1 MERRFQVD
9 KDFERQYT
17 NFMIEYESLGHMIPV
32 ENNVKSMDSKIYFLP
47 HHAVMKGD
55 SVSTKLRVVF
65 DGTCKPSNGN
75 SLNSILGI
83 GKKLQPDLFRILV
96 KFRLNEI
103 TFSADIQQ
111 MYRQILIDQEDQNFQ
126 RIVWRKSKES
136 PIREYKLCTVTYGTA
151 SAPYLATRCLFQT
164 GLDLERDDPAVSS
177 LIKESFYI
185 DDLMA
190 GAPSSEEAISLIK
203 TLSSILEAGG
213 FHLRK
218 WRSNS
223 SEVLSRISSNW
234 VGDSSNLE
242 IHPDECSKALGLTW
256 NSMKDIFIF
265 NLKVNFPDNITK
277 RSFLSQS
284 ARLFDPLGF
293 LTPCTVSIKIF
304 YQQLWLLKL
313 DWDSPLPE
321 ALATKWKTFQKE
333 FEQVCSIHIPRWIH
347 TASQQITLHGFCDA
361 SELAYASVIYAV
373 QPQADGNTKVT
384 LLVAK
389 SRVAPLKS
397 VSIPRL
403 ELNGALLL
411 ARLYATCKNILKEY
425 DVHFYAWTD
434 SQVVLSW
441 LSSHPRNWKPY
452 IANRTSEILDLVPA
466 DSWRYVPTK
475 MNPADIACR
484 GLSPK
489 ELPTYVLWWEGPQ
502 WLSCEMDSWP
512 KQPKRNDQT
521 SSVSK
526 ERKRT
531 AFSFPVA
538 VKCDFIDSL
547 FLKFSSFTKII
558 DIFAFC
564 FRYITNCKARVG
576 KMKNLD
582 SKGKYHVPPLTT
594 YERRQAICCRYQ
606 ATTSKQLMGDL
617 PTHRVTP
624 SRPFSVFG
632 VDYAGPINILRY
644 RGRGA
649 KTTKGYIALF
659 KRFSARRG
667 APKHI
672 YCDNGTTFVGARRK
686 LQEIFKFVSKLNEN
700 EHFCY
705 FLSQVN
711 IEWHFFSPPV
721 SLHFGGLWEAG
732 VKSIKYHLKR
742 VIGNTNV
749 TFEEFST
756 LLTQVEAILNSR
768 PLVSLD
774 CDNDPDSLN
783 TLTPSHFLIGEVIT
797 SSPEHTNDDKLS
809 LRSRWDIVQKM
820 KLGFWRKW
828 KIDYLSNLQN
838 RTKWK
843 SPNNNFKVG
852 EIVII
857 KEDNI
862 PPATW
867 PLGKLIETHPGK
879 DGVVRVVT
887 LRTVKGRLKRPIHKL
902 CKLPLHQE

>member
-1 MERRFQVD
+1 
-9 KDFERQYT
+9 
-17 NFMIEYESLGHMIPV
+17 
-32 ENNVKSMDSKIYFLP
+32 
-47 HHAVMKGD
+47 
-55 SVSTKLRVVF
+55 
-65 DGTCKPSNGN
+65 
-75 SLNSILGI
+75 
-83 GKKLQPDLFRILV
+83 
-96 KFRLNEI
+96 
-103 TFSADIQQ
+103 

-126 RIVWRKSKES
+126 RVVWRESKNS
-136 PIREYKLCTVTYGTA
+136 HIREYKLCTITYGTA

-190 GAPSSEEAISLIK
+190 GAPSSEEAVSLIK
-203 TLSSILEAGG
+203 TLSSVLEARG

-218 WRSNS
+218 WWSNS

-265 NLKVNFPDNITK
+265 NLK
-277 RSFLSQS
+277 
-284 ARLFDPLGF
+284 
-293 LTPCTVSIKIF
+293 
-304 YQQLWLLKL
+304 
-313 DWDSPLPE
+313 DSPLPE

-333 FEQVCSIHIPRWIH
+333 FEQVCSIHIRRWIH

-373 QPQADGNTKVT
+373 QPQADV
-384 LLVAK
+384 
-389 SRVAPLKS
+389 
-397 VSIPRL
+397 IPRL

-489 ELPTYVLWWEGPQ
+489 ELPTCVLWY
-502 WLSCEMDSWP
+502 
-512 KQPKRNDQT
+512 R
-521 SSVSK
+521 
-526 ERKRT
+526 
-531 AFSFPVA
+531 
-538 VKCDFIDSL
+538 
-547 FLKFSSFTKII
+547 
-558 DIFAFC
+558 
-564 FRYITNCKARVG
+564 
-576 KMKNLD
+576 
-582 SKGKYHVPPLTT
+582 
-594 YERRQAICCRYQ
+594 

-624 SRPFSVFG
+624 SSPFSVCG

-649 KTTKGYIALF
+649 KTTKGYITLFVCFVTKALHLELVRDLTSEAF
-659 KRFSARRG
+659 IASLKRFCARR

-672 YCDNGTTFVGARRK
+672 HCDNGTTFVGARRK
-686 LQEIFKFVSKLNEN
+686 LQEIFKFASKLNEN

-711 IEWHFFSPPV
+711 IEWHFSPPV
-721 SLHFGGLWEAG
+721 SPHFGGLWEAG

-742 VIGNTNV
+742 VIGNTNL
-749 TFEEFST
+749 TFEGFST

-783 TLTPSHFLIGEVIT
+783 ILTLSHFLIGEVIT

-838 RTKWK
+838 RTRWK

-857 KEDNI
+857 LRRI
-862 PPATW
+862 TF
-867 PLGKLIETHPGK
+867 LQQPG
-879 DGVVRVVT
+879 
-887 LRTVKGRLKRPIHKL
+887 I
-902 CKLPLHQE
+902 

>member
-1 MERRFQVD
+1 MSETEKAQMAEIRAARGRV
-9 KDFERQYT
+9 KA
-17 NFMIEYESLGHMIPV
+17 SLTRL
-32 ENNVKSMDSKIYFLP
+32 EN
-47 HHAVMKGD
+47 
-55 SVSTKLRVVF
+55 TF
-65 DGTCKPSNGN
+65 D
-75 SLNSILGI
+75 
-83 GKKLQPDLFRILV
+83 
-96 KFRLNEI
+96 EI
-103 TFSADIQQ
+103 
-111 MYRQILIDQEDQNFQ
+111 
-126 RIVWRKSKES
+126 
-136 PIREYKLCTVTYGTA
+136 
-151 SAPYLATRCLFQT
+151 
-164 GLDLERDDPAVSS
+164 
-177 LIKESFYI
+177 
-185 DDLMA
+185 
-190 GAPSSEEAISLIK
+190 
-203 TLSSILEAGG
+203 
-213 FHLRK
+213 
-218 WRSNS
+218 
-223 SEVLSRISSNW
+223 
-234 VGDSSNLE
+234 
-242 IHPDECSKALGLTW
+242 
-256 NSMKDIFIF
+256 
-265 NLKVNFPDNITK
+265 
-277 RSFLSQS
+277 
-284 ARLFDPLGF
+284 
-293 LTPCTVSIKIF
+293 
-304 YQQLWLLKL
+304 LWLLKL
-313 DWDSPLPE
+313 DWDSPLTE

-347 TASQQITLHGFCDA
+347 TASQQITLHGFSDA

-384 LLVAK
+384 LFWLN
-389 SRVAPLKS
+389 SGVAPLKS

-484 GLSPK
+484 DLSPK
-489 ELPTYVLWWEGPQ
+489 ELPTCVLWWEGPQ

-526 ERKRT
+526 ERKRA

-538 VKCDFIDSL
+538 VNCDFIDSL

-594 YERRQAICCRYQ
+594 YERRQASNKIFLYIQNLFFKEEISCIKANKPVVKKSILSALCPFIDKDGLIRVGGRLRNSTLQYGAKHPIILPNQHEICKLIVNMYR

-624 SRPFSVFG
+624 SRPFSVCG

-659 KRFSARRG
+659 VCFVTKALHLELVSDLTSEAFIASLKRFCARRG

-672 YCDNGTTFVGARRK
+672 YCDNGTTFVGARKK
-686 LQEIFKFVSKLNEN
+686 LQEIFKFASKLNEN

-711 IEWHFFSPPV
+711 IEWHFLA
-721 SLHFGGLWEAG
+721 LH
-732 VKSIKYHLKR
+732 
-742 VIGNTNV
+742 
-749 TFEEFST
+749 T

-768 PLVSLD
+768 PLLSLD

-783 TLTPSHFLIGEVIT
+783 ILTPSHFLIGEVIT

-828 KIDYLSNLQN
+828 KMDYLSNLQT

-843 SPNNNFKVG
+843 CHNNNFKVG

-862 PPATW
+862 PPVTW
-867 PLGKLIETHPGK
+867 PLGKVIETHPQ
-879 DGVVRVVT
+879 VRMV
-887 LRTVKGRLKRPIHKL
+887 L
-902 CKLPLHQE
+902 